1 MHECKVVR
9 AVLSYMRQMHV
20 WHVAYTCICMCRIHI
35 HMPTWHYMAYTCI
48 CRHWSVAY
56 CMCCD
61 KRMNMCRWCSW
72 TCVADVHSLVAT
84 WTSVAAHTYTHRRIL
99 HVGTGEWR
107 HAWIMVYSRQAHMF
121 VCLLVCL
128 HMHMHMRTLLHA
140 CLVTQIMYACVRRR
154 TRTHSYTHTY
164 AQ

>member
-1 MHECKVVR
+1 MPRLLHACVHAWVQGGEGSTFLHATDAC
-9 AVLSYMRQMHV
+9 
-20 WHVAYTCICMCRIHI
+20 VACGI
-35 HMPTWHYMAYTCI
+35 HMHLYVSHTHA
-48 CRHWSVAY
+48 SVDMHLSHIA
-56 CMCCD
+56 CVAT
-61 KRMNMCRWCSW
+61 REW
-72 TCVADVHSLVAT
+72 TCAADVHSLVAT
-84 WTSVAAHTYTHRRIL
+84 WTSVAAHTHTHRRIL